1 MPQLEFLTYPFVS
14 QIFWLFFSFALLY
27 LFATKLIIPR
37 ISSIK
42 SNRSDTIDSALDK
55 ANQIKNEALKAN
67 NSSSNYLQESKAIA
81 DELIN
86 AASAKLKEQE
96 AVALNEA
103 NQSLDGE
110 IADLSAQLAKY
121 KESMQTE
128 FANIVIDLTKYI
140 LETSYGISEN
150 KEEILNRTGTK

>member
-55 ANQIKNEALKAN
+55 ANQIKNEALK
-67 NSSSNYLQESKAIA
+67 
-81 DELIN
+81 
-86 AASAKLKEQE
+86 
-96 AVALNEA
+96 
-103 NQSLDGE
+103 
-110 IADLSAQLAKY
+110 
-121 KESMQTE
+121 
-128 FANIVIDLTKYI
+128 IVKKIVEK
-140 LETSYGISEN
+140 
-150 KEEILNRTGTK
+150 KK